1 MNVYDDTDYE
11 FVGDD
16 DYWSLGR
23 ISLDYNMKWFF
34 FYVFGFIS
42 YFYERVTD
50 YIAEDWYYSITN
62 DGDDDLTYVC

>member
-42 YFYERVTD
+42 YFYDFIFALKKRNFKPSQSVF
-50 YIAEDWYYSITN
+50 
-62 DGDDDLTYVC
+62 GVFLF